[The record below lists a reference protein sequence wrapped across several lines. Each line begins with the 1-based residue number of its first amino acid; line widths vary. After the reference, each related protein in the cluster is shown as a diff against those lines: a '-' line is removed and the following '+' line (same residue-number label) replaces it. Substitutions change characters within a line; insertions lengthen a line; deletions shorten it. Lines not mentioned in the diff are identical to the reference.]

1 MKLFNLG
8 RSLALA
14 LAVSMTLSIQASAQ
28 DVEIRYSNWLPNGY
42 FLFDKVIKPWMA
54 EVEKVT
60 EGRVTFKLTPKPV
73 GTVLASYDTV
83 VDGLADASVI
93 VPAYTVGRFIPND
106 GIELPWLGDN
116 MEKRSVALWNA
127 YENFL
132 APAGVFKEIKVIAM
146 FPTNTAH
153 IATTGK
159 TIEKIEDLKGL
170 KLRSPTQATTQ
181 AMELLGIV
189 PVLKPISEVY
199 EMASGGVIDGVA
211 TNADSVVGFKLQD
224 VMKHMVFLDG
234 GLAATTT
241 MIGMNTDTW
250 NRISEKDR
258 QAIDAISG
266 MAFGKVVAAAN
277 HSNQEWAL
285 GEMEKNGIK
294 VVKASPELM
303 QQIRDVTA
311 PVRTGW
317 IEQAKASG
325 FTNAE
330 AMLEAFQ
337 KDYDSTPSSN

>member
-1 MKLFNLG
+1 MKLFFLG
-8 RSLALA
+8 RTLGLALA
-14 LAVSMTLSIQASAQ
+14 ATMTMATSASAQ

-42 FLFDKVIKPWMA
+42 FLFDKVIKPWMG

-60 EGRVTFKLTPKPV
+60 EGRVVFKLRPKPV
-73 GTVLASYDTV
+73 GTVLASYDTIA
-83 VDGLADASVI
+83 DGLADASAI

-106 GIELPWLGDN
+106 GIELPWLGDD
-116 MEKRSVALWNA
+116 MHKRSVALWNA

-153 IATTGK
+153 LATTGAA
-159 TIEKIEDLKGL
+159 ISKIEDLKGL
-170 KLRSPTQATTQ
+170 KLRSPTQSTTH

-189 PVLKPISEVY
+189 PVQKPISEVY
-199 EMASGGVIDGVA
+199 ELASGGIIDGVA

-224 VMKHMVFLDG
+224 VMKHMVFLEG

-241 MIGMNTDTW
+241 MVGMNKDAW

-266 MAFGKVVAAAN
+266 RAFGERVAAAN
-277 HSNQEWAL
+277 YQNQVWAL

-311 PVRTGW
+311 PVRAAW
-317 IEQAKASG
+317 IEQAKAAG
-325 FTNAE
+325 FMNAE
-330 AMLEAFQ
+330 AMLDAFE
-337 KDYDSTPSSN
+337 KDYETTPSK